1 MAAPRP
7 ASALPFALTMLLAG
21 SAFAQDL
28 PSTVGGHFEALD
40 VNRDGVLSQY
50 EYDSEAAFALMDD
63 DRSDSLSPAELQE
76 FLGPQQAGTPSA
88 ADIVR
93 VGDINGDG
101 ALDYEELRSRSEL
114 RFQWMDANKDGNV
127 DLSELRT
134 AFMVRTFGP

>member
-7 ASALPFALTMLLAG
+7 ASALSFALSMLLAG
-21 SAFAQDL
+21 SAFGQGS
-28 PSTVGGHFEALD
+28 PSAVGSHFETLD

-63 DRSDSLSPAELQE
+63 DRSDSITPAELQD
-76 FLGPQQAGTPSA
+76 FLGPQEAGTKSA

-93 VGDINGDG
+93 TADINGDG
-101 ALDYEELRSRSEL
+101 ALDFEELKSRSEL

-127 DLSELRT
+127 DRSELRT

>member
-7 ASALPFALTMLLAG
+7 ASALPFALSMLLAG
-21 SAFAQDL
+21 SAFAQEF
-28 PSTVGGHFEALD
+28 PGTVGRHFETLD

-63 DRSDSLSPAELQE
+63 DRSDSISPAELQE
-76 FLGPQQAGTPSA
+76 FLGPHQAGTPSA

-93 VGDINGDG
+93 AGDINGDG
-101 ALDYEELRSRSEL
+101 ALDFEELQRRSEL
-114 RFQWMDANKDGNV
+114 RFHWMDANKDGNV
-127 DLSELRT
+127 DLSELRS